1 MASASSEA
9 GKEVTWFLGEMINGI
24 KSDRASYRTPEQMSE
39 NSNVYDYK
47 PWILLGSFVALFFLL
62 YFFKFKVFN

>member
-1 MASASSEA
+1 MASTSSNV
-9 GKEVTWFLGEMINGI
+9 GKEVTWFIGEMVKGI
-24 KSDRASYRTPEQMSE
+24 QSDRSSFRTPEQMSQ

-62 YFFKFKVFN
+62 YFVKVKVFE